1 MASNTLTARIQLKN
15 DTAAN
20 WTSNNPVL
28 LKGELGL
35 EIDTLKFKFGD
46 GVSTW
51 SNLSYASQ
59 QSAILNTASPQPT
72 DYNYPVGS
80 IWINTGS
87 NTAFLLYNNTA
98 SAAVWKQ
105 IITPD
110 DLSDLGAG
118 DMLKAQFAN
127 NEKAEQGYV
136 NAAIMAD
143 TATLADSAE
152 QLTTGQTISVHGD
165 ATGTSQAFNGT
176 ASVSIPIALAESG
189 VTSGQ
194 YTKVTVNEKGI
205 VTSGTDL
212 TASDIP
218 NITLSKISDAGTVAS
233 LDTGISSGNV
243 PVVGENG
250 KLNEAIIPA
259 VAITDTFVVASQSAM
274 LDLNA
279 QQGDIAIRTDINK
292 SFVLSKTPASTL
304 SNWVE
309 LLTPTDAVSSV
320 NGMQGEVVLTTSN
333 ISEGSNLYFT
343 TARANENWV
352 THASTELTDSST
364 LLRTTDTFILNGGN
378 STQ

>member
-35 EIDTLKFKFGD
+35 EMDTLKFKFGD

-51 SNLSYASQ
+51 TNLSYASQ
-59 QSAILNTASPQPT
+59 QSAILNSTSPQPT
-72 DYNYPVGS
+72 DYNYSVGS
-80 IWINTGS
+80 LWINTSS
-87 NTAFLLYNNTA
+87 NTAFLLYNNTT

-189 VTSGQ
+189 VTSGE

-205 VTSGTDL
+205 VKSGTDL

-218 NITLSKISDAGTVAS
+218 SITLSKISDAGTVAS
-233 LDTGISSGNV
+233 LDTGISAGNV

-259 VAITDTFVVASQSAM
+259 VAITDTFVVDSQSAM
-274 LDLNA
+274 IALNA

-333 ISEGSNLYFT
+333 VSEGSNLYFT
-343 TARANENWV
+343 TARANANWK
-352 THASTELTDSST
+352 THASTELTDSAT
-364 LLRTTDTFILNGGN
+364 LLRKTDTFILNGGN

>member
-1 MASNTLTARIQLKN
+1 
-15 DTAAN
+15 
-20 WTSNNPVL
+20 
-28 LKGELGL
+28 
-35 EIDTLKFKFGD
+35 
-46 GVSTW
+46 
-51 SNLSYASQ
+51 
-59 QSAILNTASPQPT
+59 
-72 DYNYPVGS
+72 
-80 IWINTGS
+80 
-87 NTAFLLYNNTA
+87 
-98 SAAVWKQ
+98 
-105 IITPD
+105 
-110 DLSDLGAG
+110 
-118 DMLKAQFAN
+118 MLKAQFAN

-189 VTSGQ
+189 VTSGE

-218 NITLSKISDAGTVAS
+218 SITLSKISDAGTVAS
-233 LDTGISSGNV
+233 LDTGISAGNV

-274 LDLNA
+274 IALNA

-333 ISEGSNLYFT
+333 VSEGSNLYFT
-343 TARANENWV
+343 TARANANWI
-352 THASTELTDSST
+352 THASTELTDSAT
-364 LLRTTDTFILNGGN
+364 LLRKTDTFILNGGN